1 MSEASLRAGVRPSA
15 RLKRR
20 GVECD
25 WENGRTRARVGAD
38 CDLSCE
44 TGLVADGNPPA
55 APVEGSPQMANGDG
69 VRVSRRYAPSG
80 RRHRL
85 RGLAQETEALPE
97 GLRMT
102 GLEDRLRKVVGV
114 TDIVVE
120 LGAEGLEG
128 IRVRLS
134 EGAEESEV
142 LEEIRRILVA
152 YGLKS
157 SGRRGRGT
165 QAIPP
170 LELGIEMPLLDEE
183 APDDGSS
190 RESESGAVSGSLPK
204 ATIRPIE
211 GRLVARLEDGY
222 RTVEASA
229 EATPLG
235 ATEAM
240 IRVTAEWRGARI
252 PHRIAVDR
260 LDIDGT
266 DVVVLVAR
274 RDNDVVSASSVVDPD
289 LAAALAEAAFSIM
302 DRLES

>member
-1 MSEASLRAGVRPSA
+1 
-15 RLKRR
+15 
-20 GVECD
+20 
-25 WENGRTRARVGAD
+25 
-38 CDLSCE
+38 
-44 TGLVADGNPPA
+44 
-55 APVEGSPQMANGDG
+55 
-69 VRVSRRYAPSG
+69 
-80 RRHRL
+80 
-85 RGLAQETEALPE
+85 
-97 GLRMT
+97 MT

-152 YGLKS
+152 YGLKAT
-157 SGRRGRGT
+157 GRRGRAA

-170 LELGIEMPLLDEE
+170 LELGIDMPPLDAEDPE
-183 APDDGSS
+183 DPVVSEPD
-190 RESESGAVSGSLPK
+190 SEDVSEPLPS
-204 ATIRPIE
+204 ASILPID
-211 GRLVARLEDGY
+211 GRLVARLEDGS
-222 RTVEASA
+222 RTVEATA

-240 IRVTAEWRGARI
+240 IRATAAWRGARI
-252 PHRIAVDR
+252 PDRIAVDR

-274 RDNDVVSASSVVDPD
+274 RDDLVVSASSVVAPD
-289 LAAALAEAAFSIM
+289 LAAALAEAAAAIM
-302 DRLES
+302 DRLER

>member
-1 MSEASLRAGVRPSA
+1 
-15 RLKRR
+15 
-20 GVECD
+20 
-25 WENGRTRARVGAD
+25 
-38 CDLSCE
+38 
-44 TGLVADGNPPA
+44 
-55 APVEGSPQMANGDG
+55 
-69 VRVSRRYAPSG
+69 
-80 RRHRL
+80 
-85 RGLAQETEALPE
+85 
-97 GLRMT
+97 MT

-120 LGAEGLEG
+120 LGAEGLDG

-152 YGLKS
+152 YGLKAT
-157 SGRRGRGT
+157 GRRGHGT

-170 LELGIEMPLLDEE
+170 LELGVEMPPLEDE
-183 APDDGSS
+183 APEARVPSQPD
-190 RESESGAVSGSLPK
+190 SEDISGSLPL
-204 ATIRPIE
+204 ATIMSID

-222 RTVEASA
+222 RTVEATA

-240 IRVTAEWRGARI
+240 IRATADWRGARI
-252 PHRIAVDR
+252 PDRIAVDR

-274 RDNDVVSASSVVDPD
+274 RDDLVVSASSVVAPD
-289 LAAALAEAAFSIM
+289 LAAALAKAAWSIM
-302 DRLES
+302 DRFDR